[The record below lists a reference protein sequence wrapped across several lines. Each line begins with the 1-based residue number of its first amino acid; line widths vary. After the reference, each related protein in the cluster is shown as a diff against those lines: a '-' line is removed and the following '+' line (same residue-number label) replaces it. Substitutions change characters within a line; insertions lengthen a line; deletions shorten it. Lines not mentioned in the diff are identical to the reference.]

1 MTTDTEPRRRAEA
14 LQETLNALSA
24 ECERRN
30 LYGADGEAILYLGAI
45 FALAD
50 GVAATPAESDR
61 PLACGLDQ

>member
-30 LYGADGEAILYLGAI
+30 LYGADGEAILYLDAI
-45 FALAD
+45 FALANGD
-50 GVAATPAESDR
+50 ADTPAEAIS
-61 PLACGLDQ
+61 LAYGLDQ